1 MLNAAAYGVS
11 DSPEYKV
18 QSVQMAPGKR
28 GERPPSYRS
37 MNKQMNKRLSD
48 AEPKGKVCSRSRRVH
63 EKACDGRPPTPTA
76 CVRARG
82 TRSTLRLCAR
92 SLDLKFCGPCS
103 DELSTERVCGM
114 KKLEI

>member
-48 AEPKGKVCSRSRRVH
+48 AEPKPMPVSVWFIAG
-63 EKACDGRPPTPTA
+63 A
-76 CVRARG
+76 
-82 TRSTLRLCAR
+82 L
-92 SLDLKFCGPCS
+92 
-103 DELSTERVCGM
+103 GM
-114 KKLEI
+114 VLLYLYNAFIPVKPV